1 MGLRFRKIT
10 ENDLEMILKWRTR
23 PEITRY
29 MYTDIPYDMQN
40 QTEWFGKIRNDVSRR
55 DWIVQADGTDA
66 GVVSIYKI
74 DYTNYKCEWGF
85 YMDPSAAKG
94 KGVGN
99 HVALNIQDYVFE
111 KLGLHKLCGEI
122 MADNTLVVKW
132 HQLLGATLE
141 GKRKQHIFKNGQ
153 FHDVIVSGLLKKD
166 WEDKIKNKL
175 DYIRGVFE

>member
-1 MGLRFRKIT
+1 MRLQFRKIFK
-10 ENDLEMILKWRTR
+10 EDLEMILKWRTH

-40 QTEWFGKIRNDVSRR
+40 QRNWFGRISNDVSRR
-55 DWIVQADGTDA
+55 DWIVQADGVDV
-66 GVVSIYKI
+66 GVVSLYKI

-85 YMDPSAAKG
+85 YMNPAAAHG

-99 HVALNIQDYVFE
+99 HVALNIQEYVFD
-111 KLGLHKLCGEI
+111 KLGMNKLCGEI
-122 MADNTLVVKW
+122 MAENVLVVKW

-141 GKRKQHIFKNGQ
+141 GKRKQHIFKNGH
-153 FHDVIVSGLLKKD
+153 FHDVVVSGLLKYD
-166 WEDKIKNKL
+166 WENKIKNKL